1 MTYTEVFDLVDAGDG
16 RWDVQQHGTLLV
28 AGQVCRTRTGFV
40 LWDWLDRQ
48 LGTYETI
55 DDALRAL
62 IRFEDRSSGAT
73 AY

>member
-1 MTYTEVFDLVDAGDG
+1 MYAEVYDLVDAGEG
-16 RWDVQQHGTLLV
+16 RWDVQEHGTLLV

-48 LGTYETI
+48 LGTYDSI

-62 IRFEDRSSGAT
+62 IRFGDESTGAT

>member
-1 MTYTEVFDLVDAGDG
+1 MYADVFDLVDAGEG

-28 AGQVCRTRTGFV
+28 AGQVCRTHSGFV

-48 LGTYETI
+48 LGTYDTI
-55 DDALRAL
+55 EDALRAL
-62 IRFEDRSSGAT
+62 VRFGDRSSGAT

>member
-1 MTYTEVFDLVDAGDG
+1 V
-16 RWDVQQHGTLLV
+16 W
-28 AGQVCRTRTGFV
+28 RTRTGFV

-48 LGTYETI
+48 LGTYDSI

-62 IRFEDRSSGAT
+62 IRFGDDTTGAT